1 GRTRGQLPGHAAG
14 LSGGLGGGG
23 LAAVRPGAPA
33 GAEAAAPAVHPP
45 APDRRRRLRP
55 HRRVGGPARLQERLL
70 RPHGPRGAL
79 ADLPPGRP
87 VRDAAGDV
95 HGAHSCWQHHLER
108 RLPDHRPRPGIELDD
123 DRALHR
129 RAVLRGVRAA
139 CAAGDLD
146 PDPLDPPRASPPPA
160 RWASAPIR
168 SRGPTTPDWTPS
180 CWPAGTGATWSIT
193 TATGAG
199 RRSSRISMPAGTR
212 CTWPSRTWSTM
223 PISARWCARP
233 MPSRWGPSTSSAD
246 VAGTGAERW
255 SPTATSTRS
264 TILTPST

>member
-1 GRTRGQLPGHAAG
+1 REAEPVPETDEPGDRGRCPRSTPPPTAPTGRTQ
-14 LSGGLGGGG
+14 
-23 LAAVRPGAPA
+23 
-33 GAEAAAPAVHPP
+33 
-45 APDRRRRLRP
+45 
-55 HRRVGGPARLQERLL
+55 
-70 RPHGPRGAL
+70 
-79 ADLPPGRP
+79 
-87 VRDAAGDV
+87 
-95 HGAHSCWQHHLER
+95 
-108 RLPDHRPRPGIELDD
+108 
-123 DRALHR
+123 
-129 RAVLRGVRAA
+129 
-139 CAAGDLD
+139 
-146 PDPLDPPRASPPPA
+146 PPA

-223 PISARWCARP
+223 PTSARWCARP

-264 TILTPST
+264 TMLMYDANICSGVRMAYAFAVGAFHLVCRRRWNRRGAMVTDRYQHEIHHPDAELLIAWARQEQRPLVSIDLVPGAHLLEHVVLP